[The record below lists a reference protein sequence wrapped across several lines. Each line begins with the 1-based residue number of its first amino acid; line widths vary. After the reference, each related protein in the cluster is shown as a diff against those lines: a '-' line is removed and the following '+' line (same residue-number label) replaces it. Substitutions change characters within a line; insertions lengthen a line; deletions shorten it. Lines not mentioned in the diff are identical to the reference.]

1 MALLAVGHVYCSG
14 AAFRCGK
21 RVAALCESAM
31 RVSRGDHKERR
42 EQTASQSA
50 PASKLFWTNGLSDP
64 RRMDARGRPGRTGR
78 KETKPATP
86 RRPGASRQRSPSG
99 PMPAAPSCGSRPL
112 CARKRVGGAS
122 SSLVQVV
129 AHASRW
135 SSPSPVSSKPP
146 STPELFLSAF
156 FKQT

>member
-1 MALLAVGHVYCSG
+1 MALLAVGPVYCLG
-14 AAFRCGK
+14 AAFRCGEH
-21 RVAALCESAM
+21 VAALCECAM
-31 RVSRGDHKERR
+31 RVCRGDHRERR
-42 EQTASQSA
+42 EQPASQSA
-50 PASKLFWTNGLSDP
+50 PASKLFWTNGLSDR

-86 RRPGASRQRSPSG
+86 RRPGASRQSG
-99 PMPAAPSCGSRPL
+99 HQDQCQQHPKADRAP
-112 CARKRVGGAS
+112 CARKRAGGAS

-129 AHASRW
+129 AQASRW

-156 FKQT
+156 FKQS